1 MKERVLATLAEGAQ
15 EARRHAD
22 WLNWVF
28 GITTFGLTLT
38 ALQFASPWKIALLC
52 LPIVLSMYVYAW
64 YSFPPTLR
72 ALRKLAKE
80 HPKDPDV
87 AKLTAEFEKSHN
99 GLRAFMRVL
108 PMTIAILVYL
118 YVLATGIPGYAF
130 FHAGIEALKA

>member
-1 MKERVLATLAEGAQ
+1 MKERVLATLAEGGQ

-22 WLNWVF
+22 WLNWIF

-64 YSFPPTLR
+64 YSFSPTVR

-80 HPKDPDV
+80 HPENLEV
-87 AKLTAEFEKSHN
+87 AELMADLQKSNN
-99 GLRAFMRVL
+99 GLRAFLRVF
-108 PMTIAILVYL
+108 PMSFAMLVYL

-130 FHAGIEALKA
+130 LRVGIEALKA

>member
-1 MKERVLATLAEGAQ
+1 MKKRVLATLAEGAQ

-22 WLNWVF
+22 WLNWIF

-72 ALRKLAKE
+72 TLRKLAKE
-80 HPKDPDV
+80 HPEDLEV

-99 GLRAFMRVL
+99 GLRAFLRVI
-108 PMTIAILVYL
+108 PMIFAMLVYL
-118 YVLATGIPGYAF
+118 FVLATGIPGYEF
-130 FHAGIEALKA
+130 LHAAIAALKA